1 MRRVNG
7 IASARGKPAAV
18 PGGAGAPLSQ
28 RVFELLADQ
37 RFHSG
42 TQLAAACGV
51 SRSAIWKAV
60 AALRALGVSV
70 HAVPHRGYRLP
81 LATRPLEAGRI
92 RNALPAYIG
101 RHLRH
106 GATLWSTTS
115 TNAVLL
121 AQNDLA
127 PGRFDFLTAEHQTA
141 GRGRRTRGWIAPPGG
156 AICLSLSWSFA
167 SLPPAIG
174 ALSLAMGVCAL
185 RALARCGVS
194 GAVLK
199 WPNDLMV
206 GEGKL
211 GGILAELRAETGGPA
226 FVVIGIGLNVA
237 LGATVLERVEATGTK
252 AADLGALGAVPSDRN
267 RIVAALIA
275 AVVEGLA
282 QFERE
287 GFSAFAQE
295 WRAADALL
303 GRAVRVSADAGSV
316 AGHARGIDLDG
327 ALCVQTSEGLQRFVT
342 GDVSV
347 RALA

>member
-1 MRRVNG
+1 
-7 IASARGKPAAV
+7 
-18 PGGAGAPLSQ
+18 
-28 RVFELLADQ
+28 
-37 RFHSG
+37 
-42 TQLAAACGV
+42 
-51 SRSAIWKAV
+51 
-60 AALRALGVSV
+60 
-70 HAVPHRGYRLP
+70 
-81 LATRPLEAGRI
+81 
-92 RNALPAYIG
+92 
-101 RHLRH
+101 
-106 GATLWSTTS
+106 
-115 TNAVLL
+115 
-121 AQNDLA
+121 
-127 PGRFDFLTAEHQTA
+127 
-141 GRGRRTRGWIAPPGG
+141 
-156 AICLSLSWSFA
+156 
-167 SLPPAIG
+167 
-174 ALSLAMGVCAL
+174 
-185 RALARCGVS
+185 
-194 GAVLK
+194 
-199 WPNDLMV
+199 MV